1 MRGAMQKPEPR
12 RSVRIPES
20 SSPSRFLRGGAC
32 GGTCDGKSVIER
44 TFTSG
49 VPRHAAFLLSAGL
62 VSGLAAC
69 ATAAETAVSASAPST
84 TPGAA
89 ASAPSDDSPA
99 AAAPATVAPATAT
112 PAPAPSN
119 TAADEAFKQPVDG
132 CTFVI
137 DLVPFRNA
145 KGETLH
151 VSTTEIPWEL
161 FDVFVYGSDKADGK
175 STEKSDTV
183 TKPTKPYIGMDRE
196 FGHVGF
202 PVISPSFLSSKQ
214 FCEWLSAKTGRVYRL
229 PTAEEWKALCEQ
241 SGIDP
246 KNCGDHA
253 WVKENAGEKTHKL
266 ASKKADK
273 LGLFDLFGN
282 ACEWIDDG
290 SKLGSVAGGCY
301 LDSMADLACGAL
313 QPCKPVE
320 WNEIDPQFPKSK
332 WWYSSGGFVG
342 FRVICEKK

>member
-1 MRGAMQKPEPR
+1 MQ
-12 RSVRIPES
+12 
-20 SSPSRFLRGGAC
+20 G
-32 GGTCDGKSVIER
+32 
-44 TFTSG
+44 G
-49 VPRHAAFLLSAGL
+49 VPRRAAFAF
-62 VSGLAAC
+62 A
-69 ATAAETAVSASAPST
+69 
-84 TPGAA
+84 
-89 ASAPSDDSPA
+89 
-99 AAAPATVAPATAT
+99 ATVACLALAPVAPT
-112 PAPAPSN
+112 PEV
-119 TAADEAFKQPVDG
+119 EAFKQAVDG

-137 DLVPFRNA
+137 DLVPFSAPVKAPVQAPVQADGQTDGAQSA
-145 KGETLH
+145 KEKVTLY
-151 VSTTEIPWEL
+151 VSTCEIPWEL
-161 FDVFVYGSDKADGK
+161 FDVFVYGTDKADGK
-175 STEKSDTV
+175 SNEKADAV

-202 PVISPSFLSSKQ
+202 PGISPSFLSCKQ
-214 FCEWLSAKTGRVYRL
+214 FCEWLSAKTGRTYRL
-229 PTAEEWKALCEQ
+229 PTPDEWKALCEQ

-246 KNCGDHA
+246 KNCGDYA
-253 WVKENAGEKTHKL
+253 WVKENTGEKTHKL

-282 ACEWIDDG
+282 ACEWVDDG

-301 LDSMADLACGAL
+301 LDSMADLECGKL

>member
-1 MRGAMQKPEPR
+1 M
-12 RSVRIPES
+12 
-20 SSPSRFLRGGAC
+20 
-32 GGTCDGKSVIER
+32 
-44 TFTSG
+44 
-49 VPRHAAFLLSAGL
+49 SAGP
-62 VSGLAAC
+62 LAAC
-69 ATAAETAVSASAPST
+69 LAAPVSASDAPARAPRT
-84 TPGAA
+84 QAA
-89 ASAPSDDSPA
+89 PAATHAAPAAPQA
-99 AAAPATVAPATAT
+99 APAAAPA
-112 PAPAPSN
+112 
-119 TAADEAFKQPVDG
+119 ADAFQQPVDG

-137 DLVPFRNA
+137 DLVPFKNA

-175 STEKSDTV
+175 SSEKSDAV

-202 PVISPSFLSSKQ
+202 PVISPSFLSCKQ
-214 FCEWLSAKTGRVYRL
+214 FCEWLSAKTGRTYRL

-246 KNCGDHA
+246 KNCADFA
-253 WVKENAGEKTHKL
+253 WVKENSGEKTHKL

-282 ACEWIDDG
+282 ACEWVDDG

-301 LDSMADLACGAL
+301 LDPMADLACGTL
-313 QPCKPVE
+313 QACKPVE

>member
-1 MRGAMQKPEPR
+1 MQQNDFR
-12 RSVRIPES
+12 RPFRIQPSV
-20 SSPSRFLRGGAC
+20 SP
-32 GGTCDGKSVIER
+32 
-44 TFTSG
+44 SG
-49 VPRHAAFLLSAGL
+49 VPRHAALFMTIGL
-62 VSGLAAC
+62 VSAGPLAAC
-69 ATAAETAVSASAPST
+69 LAAPVSASDAPA
-84 TPGAA
+84 PAA
-89 ASAPSDDSPA
+89 TQAAPAATQAAPAAIQAAPA
-99 AAAPATVAPATAT
+99 AAPVG
-112 PAPAPSN
+112 
-119 TAADEAFKQPVDG
+119 DAFQQPVDG

-137 DLVPFRNA
+137 DLVPFKNA

-175 STEKSDTV
+175 SSEKSDAV

-202 PVISPSFLSSKQ
+202 PVISPSFLSCKQ
-214 FCEWLSAKTGRVYRL
+214 FCEWLSAKTGRTYRL

-246 KNCGDHA
+246 KNCADFA

-282 ACEWIDDG
+282 ACEWVDDG
-290 SKLGSVAGGCY
+290 SKLGAVAGGCY
-301 LDSMADLACGAL
+301 LDPMADLACGTL
-313 QPCKPVE
+313 QACKPVE